1 LSQLENTSAHP
12 TAEPTR
18 SWKTVLA
25 LGVLTTIVGIVLVL
39 NLAVT
44 ALVITLLVGVT
55 LIIAGIERIISSGRA
70 RHRILAIV
78 IGVVGIIL
86 GVIAISAPG
95 ITLVAVAFAV
105 GIGFL
110 VSGAVGELLGLQT
123 SQTKGRTWLLLTA
136 VLDIVIGVLA
146 LALPGPTILV
156 LCLVFGIRAIIAG
169 LSDIAYAW
177 SLRRSAT
184 AGPASPGRAVAA

>member
-1 LSQLENTSAHP
+1 MCPTAGRECALSQLENTSAHP

-105 GIGFL
+105 
-110 VSGAVGELLGLQT
+110 
-123 SQTKGRTWLLLTA
+123 
-136 VLDIVIGVLA
+136 
-146 LALPGPTILV
+146 
-156 LCLVFGIRAIIAG
+156 
-169 LSDIAYAW
+169 
-177 SLRRSAT
+177 
-184 AGPASPGRAVAA
+184 